1 MYSNSPLCTHICNI
15 FRGGHTDPPF
25 PLGIFHTPTH
35 QWQSPYEL
43 VMASSSPLPNQDSP
57 EYTTGL
63 GYNHRRFTIHFRRT
77 FESNQFVVWQNRTR
91 GKPDLSRRHVIVVLC
106 RSRRRWTLRHFFV
119 DAEPTL
125 SLTTHVHF
133 PLLLLHSHCHL
144 DQWTLSPDRTARCGF
159 LSSMQSLQ
167 HRHLWSDS

>member
-1 MYSNSPLCTHICNI
+1 MSWNI
-15 FRGGHTDPPF
+15 LKIHHFVYIFLTFSGEGPQTPILFGDIPF
-25 PLGIFHTPTH
+25 PQALK
-35 QWQSPYEL
+35 WYYSYEL
-43 VMASSSPLPNQDSP
+43 VTASPPPDSP
-57 EYTTGL
+57 GYATGL
-63 GYNHRRFTIHFRRT
+63 GYNYHRFTILFRRT

-91 GKPDLSRRHVIVVLC
+91 GKPDLSRRHVIVELC